1 MARIRGRQAIVQRAN
16 QIKLKRRVIMGR
28 RTPATRLF
36 NMRQID
42 QAVFLIRQ
50 RGDKKDRELLRAH
63 GYRA

>member
-1 MARIRGRQAIVQRAN
+1 VTRIRGRQAIVQRAN
-16 QIKLKRRVIMGR
+16 QIKLTRRRFLGR
-28 RTPATRLF
+28 RTPPTRLF

-50 RGDKKDRELLRAH
+50 RGNEKDRQLLRDA